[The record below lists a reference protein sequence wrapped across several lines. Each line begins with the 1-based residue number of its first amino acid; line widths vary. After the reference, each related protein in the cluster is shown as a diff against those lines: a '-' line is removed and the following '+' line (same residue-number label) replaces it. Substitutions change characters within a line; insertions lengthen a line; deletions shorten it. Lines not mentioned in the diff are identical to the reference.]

1 MKVNILADVLSQKQ
15 IDELLNSFNTQGS
28 KAFEE
33 IEEQGSDKKIK
44 NYDFKMPKKFTKEQ
58 LKVIDSIFENYA
70 RVLSSYLTGLM
81 RLYCRVEVMQ
91 IEEQRYYEFNNA
103 LPDYVMM
110 SLVNM
115 GIHDEDVMETNCIL
129 QISNPI
135 TLTMIDRLMGG
146 NGAFSEVNRD
156 FTEIE
161 ITLMSKVLER
171 MAQALKG
178 PWGQYI
184 DMDPVMTAVE
194 TNSRV
199 MQSIPPDEVIIL
211 VSLEIEIKDVKNIMT
226 FCVPAMNLESIMGKF
241 GDRWARTTK
250 KQDPRKENER
260 KDAIM
265 GAIKDTNIEVRAVLC
280 ETQVD
285 LYDILTL
292 QVDDV
297 IPLNVPINR
306 NIDLKI
312 GGSVWYDGKLGVI
325 NNKKAIKI
333 DNIYKELR

>member
-1 MKVNILADVLSQKQ
+1 MADVLSQKQ

-33 IEEQGSDKKIK
+33 IEEQGSEKKIK
-44 NYDFKMPKKFTKEQ
+44 NYDFKSPKKFTKEQ
-58 LKVIDSIFENYA
+58 LKVIDSIFENYS

-115 GIHDEDVMETNCIL
+115 GVHDEDVMETNCIM

-135 TLTMIDRLMGG
+135 TFTVIDRLMGG
-146 NGAFSEVNRD
+146 LGTYSEMNRD

-161 ITLMSKVLER
+161 ITLMQSIMEK
-171 MAQALKG
+171 MASSLKSA
-178 PWGQYI
+178 WSQYI
-184 DMDPVMTAVE
+184 DMDPVMTAIE

-199 MQSIPPDEVIIL
+199 MQSIPPDEIIIL
-211 VSLEIEIKDVKNIMT
+211 VSLEIEIKDVKNIMS
-226 FCVPAMNLESIMGKF
+226 FCIPAMNLESIMNKF
-241 GDRWARTTK
+241 GDRWAK
-250 KQDPRKENER
+250 SSVKENNKKETER
-260 KDAIM
+260 RRNIMDSLSNSDIDVKAI
-265 GAIKDTNIEVRAVLC
+265 LC
-280 ETQVD
+280 DTQVD

-292 QVDDV
+292 QVDDI
-297 IPLNVPINR
+297 IPLNIPIDK
-306 NIDLKI
+306 NIQLKI
-312 GGSVWYDGKLGVI
+312 GGNLWYDGKLGI
-325 NNKKAIKI
+325 LSGKKAVKI

>member
-1 MKVNILADVLSQKQ
+1 MADVLSQKQ

-33 IEEQGSDKKIK
+33 IEEQSNDKKVK

-81 RLYCRVEVMQ
+81 RIYCRVEVMQ
-91 IEEQRYYEFNNA
+91 IEEQRYHEFNNA

-129 QISNPI
+129 QLSNPI

-146 NGAFSEVNRD
+146 NGSISEVNRD

-171 MAQALKG
+171 MAQSLKG
-178 PWGQYI
+178 PWCQYI

-250 KQDPRKENER
+250 RQDPRKENER
-260 KDAIM
+260 KEAIM
-265 GAIKDTNIEVRAVLC
+265 GALKDSNIEVRAVMC

-292 QVDDV
+292 QVDDI
-297 IPLNVPINR
+297 IPLNVPITR
-306 NIDLKI
+306 NIDVKI
-312 GGSVWYDGKLGVI
+312 GGSVWYDGKLGVT
-325 NNKKAIKI
+325 NNRKAIKI

>member
-1 MKVNILADVLSQKQ
+1 MKVKILADVLSQKQ

-33 IEEQGSDKKIK
+33 IEEQGSEKKIK
-44 NYDFKMPKKFTKEQ
+44 NYDFKSPKKFTKEQ
-58 LKVIDSIFENYA
+58 LKVIDSIFENYS

-115 GIHDEDVMETNCIL
+115 GVHDEDVMETNCIM

-135 TLTMIDRLMGG
+135 TFTVIDRLMGG
-146 NGAFSEVNRD
+146 LGTYSEMNRD

-161 ITLMSKVLER
+161 ITLMQSIMEK
-171 MAQALKG
+171 MASSLKSA
-178 PWGQYI
+178 WSQYI
-184 DMDPVMTAVE
+184 DMDPVMTAIE

-199 MQSIPPDEVIIL
+199 MQSIPPDEIIIL
-211 VSLEIEIKDVKNIMT
+211 VSLEIEIKDVKNIMS
-226 FCVPAMNLESIMGKF
+226 FCIPAMNLESIMNKF
-241 GDRWARTTK
+241 GDRWAK
-250 KQDPRKENER
+250 SSVKENNKKETER
-260 KDAIM
+260 RRNIMDSLSNSDIDVKAI
-265 GAIKDTNIEVRAVLC
+265 LC
-280 ETQVD
+280 DTQVD

-292 QVDDV
+292 QVDDI
-297 IPLNVPINR
+297 IPLNIPIDK
-306 NIDLKI
+306 NIQLKI
-312 GGSVWYDGKLGVI
+312 GGNLWYDGKLGI
-325 NNKKAIKI
+325 LSGKKAVKI